1 MSLSR
6 RGILAV
12 ALPLAVIV
20 TDQLIKFYVK
30 THFALHE
37 TLPVTDWF
45 EIVFTE
51 NRGMAFG
58 MQIVG
63 TLSLALFR
71 IAAVAYFLLVL
82 ARAVKR
88 RAPYGV
94 VACIALVIAGAAGN
108 IIDNAFYGLV
118 FTESTPFSA
127 PATFVGFTG
136 GGYGSLM
143 TGRVVDMFYFPLFT
157 WPSWMPFVGGNTF
170 FGAIFNFA
178 DAAISCGAIALIVFY
193 YRYLSRAGIF
203 SLDFSKKGGSIN

>member
-12 ALPLAVIV
+12 ALPLAIIA

-30 THFALHE
+30 THFSLHE
-37 TLPVTDWF
+37 TVSVTDWF

-71 IAAVAYFLLVL
+71 VAAIAYFLLVL

-94 VACIALVIAGAAGN
+94 VACFAMVIAGAAGN
-108 IIDNAFYGLV
+108 IIDNAFYGIV

-127 PATFVGFTG
+127 PASYVGFSG

-157 WPSWMPFVGGNTF
+157 WPRWMPFVGGNTF

-178 DAAISCGAIALIVFY
+178 DAAITCGAAALILFH
-193 YRYLSRAGIF
+193 YRYLSRAGLF
-203 SLDFSKKGGSIN
+203 SLDLCKK